1 MKIEEFKIVRL
12 SDEQILAL
20 KNGDKSDDLKGDEYI
35 TKSADAIWFALG
47 DVGLTNDDTQAL
59 FDGKTYD
66 EIEDLVPEDAIHL
79 DDATL
84 DEYESKLNQLEN
96 EGVLTWEYFISDS
109 LGGYLVDAG
118 AFVTPKKLNDSE
130 WLKLSGE
137 LENIEDGAV

>member
-35 TKSADAIWFALG
+35 TNSADAIWFALG

-66 EIEDLVPEDAIHL
+66 EIEDLVPPDAIHMG
-79 DDATL
+79 DATL
-84 DEYESKLNQLEN
+84 DEYENQLNQLEN
-96 EGVLTWEYFISDS
+96 EGVLAWEHFISDS

-118 AFVTPKKLNDSE
+118 GFVTPKKPNDIE
-130 WLKLSGE
+130 WLRLSGE
-137 LENIEDGAV
+137 LENIEDEFS